1 VDEISAAITESIADL
16 PGSDAD
22 LSVDTSTDTSTDT
35 TEVASTE
42 PEQPAETTEVEAPAP
57 KPVSRSQARIQQL
70 ANERK
75 ALEDKFNAERQTWDQ
90 ERESLSW
97 ARDPNAKLLFDGLSL
112 MERDPKTF
120 VENVLLK
127 DERYAGLIALK
138 QAQDAAIA
146 ESQARGTEEQEPE
159 FPPPDLQYADGSP
172 AHSPEAIAKYVRD
185 VANYAA
191 KAASKPYE
199 EKIAALEQRLSP
211 FEKEVRDRQM
221 YGSALEKQTQ
231 AWERAAK
238 VYGLTNGDKQDIH
251 AWMKGEW
258 AKGRKVGISDAMEEY
273 VVPRIVR
280 ERDEAHAA
288 SLKAADTERAQR
300 VAAGNAEAAAAE
312 RAPVG
317 AAGRSDGSGD
327 PIEDAIR
334 AAIKNLPDR

>member
-1 VDEISAAITESIADL
+1 LSDEITAAITESIADL

-22 LSVDTSTDTSTDT
+22 LSVDTPTETT

-42 PEQPAETTEVEAPAP
+42 TEQPAETTEVEAPAP

-75 ALEDKFNAERQTWDQ
+75 ALEEKYEAERKTWES
-90 ERESLSW
+90 ERETLAW

-146 ESQARGTEEQEPE
+146 ESQARGTEEQEPA
-159 FPPPDLQYADGSP
+159 FPEADLQYADGTP

-221 YGSALEKQTQ
+221 YGSALEKTNQ

-238 VYGLTNGDKQDIH
+238 VYGLSNEDKKEVH
-251 AWMKGEW
+251 AWLKQAW
-258 AKGRKVGISDAMEEY
+258 ANGRPKAGLSDAMEEFI
-273 VVPRIVR
+273 VPRIMR
-280 ERDEAHAA
+280 ERDEARAA

>member
-1 VDEISAAITESIADL
+1 MSDEITAAITESIADL

-22 LSVDTSTDTSTDT
+22 LSVDTPTET
-35 TEVASTE
+35 TAEVASTE
-42 PEQPAETTEVEAPAP
+42 TEQPAETTEVEAPAP

-75 ALEDKFNAERQTWDQ
+75 ALEEKYEAERKTWES
-90 ERESLSW
+90 ERETLAW

-146 ESQARGTEEQEPE
+146 ETQARGTEEQEPA
-159 FPPPDLQYADGSP
+159 FPEADLQYADGSP

-185 VANYAA
+185 VATYVA
-191 KAASKPYE
+191 KTTGKTYDD
-199 EKIAALEQRLSP
+199 KIAALEQRLSP
-211 FEKEVRDRQM
+211 FEKEVNDRRM
-221 YGSALEKQTQ
+221 YGSALEKTNQ

-238 VYGLTNGDKQDIH
+238 VYGLSNDDKKEVH
-251 AWMKGEW
+251 AWLKQAW
-258 AKGRKVGISDAMEEY
+258 ANGRPKAGLSDAMEEFI
-273 VVPRIVR
+273 VPRIMR
-280 ERDEAHAA
+280 ERDEARAA